1 VEERAA
7 QAAAE
12 PTAPVLFF
20 FGCRNEDGDYLYM
33 DFWLDHAKDHKVLSS
48 EKGGGFFVAFSR
60 DQPQKIYVQDKIKEE
75 SKRVVNVLCSSKA
88 AIYIVGCSTKMP
100 DDVTAALEEVICRET
115 GDSEENVLKW
125 LKDMKRA
132 GNFVVEVWSRL

>member
-115 GDSEENVLKW
+115 GDSEENVSKW

-132 GNFVVEVWSRL
+132 GNFVVEAWS